1 MAQSRKD
8 AMEGANTVTG
18 QVGKV
23 KEPKKIVVIGAGI
36 GGMCAAARLARAGH
50 SVSLYEA
57 SNLPGGKCR
66 TEWIGRYAFDT
77 GPSLLTIPAVYRD
90 FFQRTGK
97 PMGQEME
104 LIPVDPSFDYRFH
117 DGKSVQFSNLSR
129 KKTLAAITESF
140 GAEAAQQWDAVLN
153 RAERMWDVSREP
165 FVESELRS
173 PLSLLKR
180 RNILRDLRIIA
191 PRATLRD
198 FGLNNPYLAKIMDR
212 YATYSGSDPRKAPAV
227 LSTIAFIEES
237 FGAWHIKG
245 GIGTLSQHIAAR
257 CEKVGVAMHYASPV
271 ASIDMQGNTTTG
283 ITLVDGSAISADI
296 VISNADA
303 GFTYN
308 SLIETK
314 TRKVKK
320 VRKQLSTLEPSLAG
334 FSLLIGLRP
343 GAGKRLAHHTILFP
357 ENYDAEFDAIFT
369 QKKPVENPTIYI
381 CSPDDPGMVKS
392 EGHEALFVLVNA
404 PRHSL
409 NAAEGFDWSN
419 REFAQ
424 QYANTI
430 IDQIE
435 SQGIS
440 IRDRLDVLEIRTPLD
455 LQNSVNAPG
464 GSIYGT
470 SSNGPRAA
478 FLRARNRSPLKN
490 LYLVGGSAHPGGGL
504 PLVGLSAEIVAN
516 AIMPSAE

>member
-1 MAQSRKD
+1 M
-8 AMEGANTVTG
+8 TG

-23 KEPKKIVVIGAGI
+23 KEPKEIIVIGAGI
-36 GGMCAAARLARAGH
+36 GGMCAAARLARSGH
-50 SVSLYEA
+50 NVSIYEA
-57 SNLPGGKCR
+57 SDRTGGKCR
-66 TEWIGRYAFDT
+66 TEWIGRYACDT

-97 PMGQEME
+97 HMGQVLE
-104 LIPVDPSFDYRFH
+104 LEEVNPSFDYRFH
-117 DGKSVQFSNLSR
+117 DGKSVQFTNLSR
-129 KKTLAAITESF
+129 KKTLEAITQSF
-140 GAEAAQQWDAVLN
+140 GAESAAQWDAVLN

-165 FVESELRS
+165 FIESELKS

-198 FGLNNPYLAKIMDR
+198 FGLTNPYLAKIMDR

-227 LSTIAFIEES
+227 LSTIAFIEEA

-245 GIGTLSQHIAAR
+245 GIGTLSEHIAQR
-257 CEKVGVAMHYASPV
+257 CEKVGVKIHLNSAVSAINLKRGK
-271 ASIDMQGNTTTG
+271 AAG
-283 ITLVDGSAISADI
+283 ITLADGTSINADI

-308 SLIETK
+308 SLITSH

-320 VRKQLSTLEPSLAG
+320 IRKAQSKLEPSLAG
-334 FSLLIGLRP
+334 FSLLLGLRP
-343 GAGKRLAHHTILFP
+343 SGDPKLSHHTILFP
-357 ENYDAEFDAIFT
+357 EDYDAEFESIFT
-369 QKKPVENPTIYI
+369 TKTPVEKPTIYI
-381 CSPDDPGMVKS
+381 CAPHDPTMVKI
-392 EGHEALFVLVNA
+392 EGHESLFVLVNA
-404 PRHSL
+404 PRHSKDGID
-409 NAAEGFDWSN
+409 GFDWSDSD
-419 REFAQ
+419 FAQ
-424 QYANTI
+424 KYAHSI
-430 IDQIE
+430 INQIE
-435 SQGIS
+435 AQGIP
-440 IRDRLDVLEIRTPLD
+440 IRERLDLLEIRTPLD

-478 FLRARNRSPLKN
+478 FLRAKNRSPIKN

-516 AIMPSAE
+516 AILNVPSASQSKH

>member
-1 MAQSRKD
+1 M
-8 AMEGANTVTG
+8 TG

-36 GGMCAAARLARAGH
+36 GGMCTAARLARAGH
-50 SVSLYEA
+50 HVEIFEA
-57 SNLPGGKCR
+57 SDRPGGKCR
-66 TEWIGRYAFDT
+66 TEWIGRYSFDT

-90 FFQRTGK
+90 FFQRTGQQ
-97 PMGQEME
+97 MGLEME
-104 LIPVDPSFDYRFH
+104 VQAVDPSFDYRFH
-117 DGKSVQFSNLSR
+117 DGKSVKFSNLSR
-129 KKTLAAITESF
+129 KKTLEEITTAF
-140 GAEAAQQWDAVLN
+140 GSEAAEQWDEVLN

-165 FVESELRS
+165 FIESELKS

-180 RNILRDLRIIA
+180 RHILRDLRIIA

-198 FGLNNPYLAKIMDR
+198 FGMRNPYLAKIMDR
-212 YATYSGSDPRKAPAV
+212 YATYSGSDPRRAPAV
-227 LSTIAFIEES
+227 LSTIAFIEEA

-245 GIGTLSQHIAAR
+245 GIGTLSERIAAR
-257 CEKVGVAMHYASPV
+257 CEKVGARIHLNSPV
-271 ASIDMQGNTTTG
+271 AAINLKGNKAIG
-283 ITLVDGSAISADI
+283 LTLRDGTVVPADI

-308 SLIETK
+308 NLISK
-314 TRKVKK
+314 PTRKVKK
-320 VRKQLSTLEPSLAG
+320 VRKEQAKLEPSLAG

-343 GAGKRLAHHTILFP
+343 SNEEKLSHHTILFP
-357 ENYDAEFDAIFT
+357 DDYDAEFDSIFT
-369 QKKPVENPTIYI
+369 KKEPVEKPTIYI
-381 CSPDDPGMVKS
+381 CSPHDPTMVKS

-404 PRHSL
+404 PRHSSTPSD
-409 NAAEGFDWSN
+409 GFDWSD

-424 QYANTI
+424 KYAHQI

-435 SQGIS
+435 ARGIS
-440 IRDRLDVLEIRTPLD
+440 IRDRLDLLEIRTPLD

-478 FLRARNRSPLKN
+478 FLRAKNRSPLKN

-516 AIMPSAE
+516 ALLNVPSASQSTHLLPVAR

>member
-1 MAQSRKD
+1 M
-8 AMEGANTVTG
+8 TG

-23 KEPKKIVVIGAGI
+23 KERKNIVVIGAGI
-36 GGMCAAARLARAGH
+36 GGMCTAARLARAGH
-50 SVSLYEA
+50 HVSIYEA
-57 SNLPGGKCR
+57 SDQPGGKCR

-97 PMGQEME
+97 QMGQVLE
-104 LIPVDPSFDYRFH
+104 LEAVDPSFDYRFH
-117 DGKSVQFSNLSR
+117 DGKSLQFTNLSR
-129 KKTLAAITESF
+129 NATLESITRAF
-140 GAEAAQQWDAVLN
+140 GADAASQWDAVLN

-165 FVESELRS
+165 FVESELKS

-180 RNILRDLRIIA
+180 PHIFRDLRIIA

-198 FGLNNPYLAKIMDR
+198 FGLKNPYLAKIMDR

-227 LSTIAFIEES
+227 LSTIAFIEEA

-245 GIGTLSQHIAAR
+245 GIGTLSTHIAQR
-257 CEKVGVAMHYASPV
+257 CEQVGVKIYLNTPISK
-271 ASIDMQGNTTTG
+271 INLKGNKVTG
-283 ITLVDGSAISADI
+283 ITLANGEEVRADI

-303 GFTYN
+303 GITYN
-308 SLIETK
+308 KLITK
-314 TRKVKK
+314 PTMKVKR
-320 VRKQLSTLEPSLAG
+320 VRKQLSKLEPSLAG
-334 FSLLIGLRP
+334 FSLLLGLRP
-343 GAGKRLAHHTILFP
+343 SSHADLSHHTILFP
-357 ENYDAEFDAIFT
+357 DDYDAEFEGIFT
-369 QKKPVENPTIYI
+369 SKTPVKKPTIYI
-381 CSPDDPGMVKS
+381 CAPKDESMVKG
-392 EGHEALFVLVNA
+392 EGHKALFVLVNA
-404 PRHSL
+404 PRHS
-409 NAAEGFDWSN
+409 NNPAEGFDWSDHS
-419 REFAQ
+419 FVQ
-424 QYANTI
+424 KYANTI

-440 IRDRLDVLEIRTPLD
+440 IRDRLDLLEVRTPLD
-455 LQNSVNAPG
+455 LQNTVNAPG

-478 FLRARNRSPLKN
+478 FLRAKNRSPIKN

-516 AIMPSAE
+516 AILSTSESNGPSVSQSTH